1 MASKDSKPSSIC
13 PECKTPQFGQS
24 PFCEHCG
31 FRLRSQE
38 TALEGVPAITP
49 SQLQSVSRGRAST
62 QEEPSITAD
71 QVKQQSPSQ
80 TFVEGLPPVKRQ
92 PRQPQPTPA
101 PPSGEYSQPAIAPAE
116 ISALMPM
123 APPPPNKLAWLI
135 PLITGL
141 MCGGILG
148 TAFTWIGTKN
158 SNSKAQEHLLPAS
171 PPNERIAFAQTS
183 FTQGLDEPTRARIL
197 RLCYKLSEDAD
208 KECEQDTLLK
218 DEYPQESVTV
228 APFHIDTNEATNA
241 EYNACISAGSCD
253 EIDLKTCQV
262 YTTQGLQI
270 SLRVPKVLLQDEHPV
285 VCLSHPQAQKFCAWK
300 QGRLPTHQEWELA
313 ARGSKDSRIFPWG
326 DSWNP
331 DHANWGEKD
340 ITSTSVAGKLDGFD
354 WTAPPGLFHKG
365 DSPFSLRDMAGNVAE
380 WVATDEAHSTPQ
392 ARGGGW
398 TSTPYDLRTTK
409 RLTLTQHIGRT
420 DVGVRC
426 AFNP

>member
-197 RLCYKLSEDAD
+197 RLCYNSAKTPTKNASRTPSSRMNTPRNLSPSPPFISTPMKPPTPSTTPVLALAVAMKSTSKHVRSTPRKDF
-208 KECEQDTLLK
+208 KSHSVSPRFSCKTNTLWCASPIHRHK
-218 DEYPQESVTV
+218 NFVPGNRAAS
-228 APFHIDTNEATNA
+228 PHIRSGNLPRA
-241 EYNACISAGSCD
+241 
-253 EIDLKTCQV
+253 
-262 YTTQGLQI
+262 
-270 SLRVPKVLLQDEHPV
+270 
-285 VCLSHPQAQKFCAWK
+285 AQKTPASFPGETPGILTTPTGERRTSQAPRS
-300 QGRLPTHQEWELA
+300 QENLMALTGLRLLASFTRAIAPSLYEIWQATSPSGSPPMRPTPLHKLA
-313 ARGSKDSRIFPWG
+313 A
-326 DSWNP
+326 
-331 DHANWGEKD
+331 A
-340 ITSTSVAGKLDGFD
+340 AGQ
-354 WTAPPGLFHKG
+354 
-365 DSPFSLRDMAGNVAE
+365 
-380 WVATDEAHSTPQ
+380 AHP
-392 ARGGGW
+392 
-398 TSTPYDLRTTK
+398 TT
-409 RLTLTQHIGRT
+409 
-420 DVGVRC
+420 
-426 AFNP
+426 